1 MKSKL
6 YLLEFTIISFV
17 IQTAM
22 PGDMSNTR
30 GVGMARTINAASRG
44 IDAVGINPANIS
56 IPDKG
61 FLNINLV
68 PSSARVSTEILT
80 FDLYKEYFTGV
91 DSVGERWAKR
101 LEPADKEKIL
111 NQMPDLPVTR
121 VRAEVMIFGASFLD
135 PIIGGIG
142 FGMIDHAG
150 ADVKLSKD
158 FFRMAA
164 FGLEPAGSVYV
175 FDGTEANAWWYR
187 EYNLS
192 YGRKLP
198 VNLEFLNALYTGIGV
213 KLLHGFGISKSIR
226 QTSSF
231 GNYPDELNPLQYTL
245 VGSIDFLT
253 THTGADYMHE
263 NSNENPNII
272 QALFPAPVGKGIGF
286 DIGFSGEFV
295 NGMRASMSV
304 TDIGKIKW
312 NKNVI
317 ESYNSKSV
325 AITGNFSHLEDT
337 LDTMTKGK
345 TRPGEAFETKL
356 PSALRIGFETEASK
370 IPGLFFMPDNF
381 IIAFDYLQGFNESL
395 GNTTKPRFSLG
406 TEYYVL
412 SMLPLRTGIA
422 FGGDD
427 KVRWS
432 FGFGIDLY
440 NFSLDFASD
449 NFGTVFIPNSFQT
462 ISLSIGMKVRV

>member
-6 YLLEFTIISFV
+6 YLLELLLISFV
-17 IQTAM
+17 IQTVMA
-22 PGDMSNTR
+22 GDMSNTR

-68 PSSARVSTEILT
+68 PFGAHVSTEILT

-91 DSVGERWAKR
+91 DSVGKRWAKR

-121 VRAEVMIFGASFLD
+121 IRAEAMIFGASFQNQ
-135 PIIGGIG
+135 IIGGIG
-142 FGMIDHAG
+142 FGIIDHAG
-150 ADVKLSKD
+150 ANIKLSKD

-198 VNLEFLNALYTGIGV
+198 VNLEFLNALYAGFGV
-213 KLLHGFGISKSIR
+213 KLLHGFGISQSIR
-226 QTSSF
+226 QSSSF
-231 GNYPDELNPLQYTL
+231 GNYPDQLNPAQYTL
-245 VGSIDFLT
+245 IGNLDFLT
-253 THTGADYMHE
+253 VHTGVDFMNE
-263 NSNENPNII
+263 DSNEKVSP
-272 QALFPAPVGKGIGF
+272 FPAPVGKGVGF
-286 DIGFSGEFV
+286 DIGFSGEFA
-295 NGMRASMSV
+295 NGMRASLSV

-312 NKNVI
+312 NINVI

-325 AITGNFSHLEDT
+325 TITGNFSHLEDT

-345 TRPGEAFETKL
+345 TRQGEAFETKL
-356 PSALRIGFETEASK
+356 PSALRVGFETEASR
-370 IPGLFFMPDNF
+370 IPGLFFMPDDF
-381 IIAFDYLQGFNESL
+381 IIAFDYQQGFNESL

-406 TEYYVL
+406 AEHYVL
-412 SMLPLRTGIA
+412 SVLPLRTGIA

-432 FGFGIDLY
+432 FGFGVDLY

-462 ISLSIGMKVRV
+462 ISFSMGMKVRV